1 MANFF
6 QLELD
11 TSPPVISITAP
22 SYTVPHI
29 DTEIII
35 SSDEPLDNYQEF
47 FIVDSAGTR
56 HDVIFDYLGDSFR
69 GVIDFW
75 DYALGIA
82 TIYARVRDEMH
93 NLSQIVMATIDIKK
107 AAQVF
112 ITIKDIFKDIQIT
125 ENIMPLAISQNQ
137 REVQISETTR
147 EVMLDEM
154 TRKVEVAAK

>member
-6 QLELD
+6 KVELD
-11 TSPPVISITAP
+11 TTPPSVSITAP
-22 SYTVPHI
+22 SYTIPHI

-35 SSDEPLDNYQEF
+35 TANEPLDKYQEF

-56 HDVIFDYLGDSFR
+56 HDLIFDYRGDSFR

-82 TIYARVRDEMH
+82 TVYARVRDEVH
-93 NLSQIVMATIDIKK
+93 NLSEIVMATIDIKK

-112 ITIKDIFKDIQIT
+112 ITIEDTFKDIQIT

>member
-6 QLELD
+6 KVELD
-11 TSPPVISITAP
+11 TTPPSVSITAP
-22 SYTVPHI
+22 SYTIPHI

-47 FIVDSAGTR
+47 FIVDSAGNR
-56 HDVIFDYLGDSFR
+56 HDVIFDYRGDSFR

-82 TIYARVRDEMH
+82 TVYARVRDEVH
-93 NLSQIVMATIDIKK
+93 NLSEIVMATIDIKK

-112 ITIKDIFKDIQIT
+112 ITIEDTFKDIQIT